1 MLSEQLYS
9 MLGSVNKLKHFQ
21 KMNFKVGNLYFCYV
35 SVFLFVFNKKKVF
48 FKTYLYSV
56 VGVLFS

>member
-1 MLSEQLYS
+1 
-9 MLGSVNKLKHFQ
+9 
-21 KMNFKVGNLYFCYV
+21 MNFKLGNLYFCYV
-35 SVFLFVFNKKKVF
+35 SVFLFVLNKKKVF